1 MNQKEIKRIREIRE
15 DDAVSPV
22 IATILMVAITVVLA
36 GTLYAINDDSRKRKK
51 NYTRNNRK
59 IKKRYNQLAKR
70 FHPDH
75 NKNNPKAE
83 ELLKEIN
90 IAYSIINNSLSLFVP
105 TRNCINHMIANNI
118 KGSIITISSI
128 YGIVAPQFKIYE
140 DCDFISE
147 PDYSYNK
154 SAAIG
159 FSKYI
164 ASLYAKSN
172 ITSNVIAPGGFLS
185 NQPEK
190 FKARY
195 NDIVPQGRM
204 ANGKRGRGTAY
215 SCQAGCSGRH

>member
-1 MNQKEIKRIREIRE
+1 MKKGIQ
-15 DDAVSPV
+15 DDLVKWQ
-22 IATILMVAITVVLA
+22 
-36 GTLYAINDDSRKRKK
+36 D
-51 NYTRNNRK
+51 
-59 IKKRYNQLAKR
+59 
-70 FHPDH
+70 
-75 NKNNPKAE
+75 
-83 ELLKEIN
+83 
-90 IAYSIINNSLSLFVP
+90 SIINNSLSLFVP
-105 TRNCINHMIANNI
+105 TRSCINHMISNNI
-118 KGSIITISSI
+118 QGSIITISSI

-204 ANGKRGRGTAY
+204 ANGKDIKELVVFLASDSARYINGAVIPLDGGWTAI
-215 SCQAGCSGRH
+215 